1 MFPVLSVNREVTV
14 ISSCGHY
21 SGEPVSPADT
31 QDGNNTC
38 PLAAIRLQPL
48 LTLSPEETQDVE
60 TRDPGPRQLSCIPT
74 GCLDSCIFPD
84 REQH

>member
-48 LTLSPEETQDVE
+48 PTVSSDETQDVK
-60 TRDPGPRQLSCIPT
+60 TQDVGPRELK
-74 GCLDSCIFPD
+74 CL
-84 REQH
+84 